1 MAAEHERMK
10 KMLTEMLAALERDSA
25 ARSQEDASS
34 QAAFAGVL
42 DERILGEEQAD
53 ADNLVKQQRE
63 RQLPM
68 ERQAF
73 DAGRADGS
81 SRDELANYAM
91 IRRGQG
97 NRPTEAQL
105 DAMER
110 SADTAGFERDF
121 ARDQATRGRLT
132 DMFGGKSK
140 VPEGERQR
148 ILSELSRAAAA
159 NTVDTSG
166 PPATEASRARGPS
179 ASLDI
184 PPPNYPSVSYPSPG
198 APNRG
203 DLDEAAL
210 RERAVR

>member
-1 MAAEHERMK
+1 MAAEHERMR

-25 ARSQEDASS
+25 MRSQEDASS
-34 QAAFAGVL
+34 QAAFASVL
-42 DERILGEEQAD
+42 DERILGEEQAE
-53 ADNLVKQQRE
+53 ADSLVKQQRE

-91 IRRGQG
+91 IRRGRG
-97 NRPTEAQL
+97 PGPAPGRHSLEPG
-105 DAMER
+105 DD
-110 SADTAGFERDF
+110 SAGFERDF

-166 PPATEASRARGPS
+166 PPATESAPARGS
-179 ASLDI
+179 GASLNI
-184 PPPNYPSVSYPSPG
+184 PPPSYADVSYPTPG
-198 APNRG
+198 APDRG
-203 DLDEAAL
+203 ALDDAAE
-210 RERAVR
+210 RERLVR